1 MKESYTERNGRI
13 VRLELSPVHY
23 GRTVI
28 DKVFATMAR
37 DEVNM
42 ITGDYYRKI
51 IGKNNIL
58 LLLLLL
64 LLFSMVLTV
73 GVRSGKYRE
82 KERDED

>member
-23 GRTVI
+23 GGTVI
-28 DKVFATMAR
+28 DEVEMAR
-37 DEVNM
+37 DEVNK
-42 ITGDYYRKI
+42 ITGDYYHKI

-58 LLLLLL
+58 LLLFLL

-73 GVRSGKYRE
+73 GVRSGKHKE